1 MTDALADIPC
11 TQLKGVG
18 PKLSEQLAKSGIES
32 MQDVLFHLPYRY
44 QDRTRITPIGHL
56 KIGDYAVIEANITQ
70 VQLKF
75 APKPSL
81 LLTLEDATGRI
92 RLRFFHFTAAQKN
105 QLIEGVRLRCF
116 GETRPS
122 NQGRVMVHPEYR
134 VVQEGQTL
142 AVEETLT
149 PIYSKIA
156 GLSQGRIRQLIQ
168 QALQWLE
175 QADVQDYLPL
185 SLRQELKLGNLADA
199 IRYLHQPPPSVSL
212 ERLEQGKH
220 PAQQRLAL
228 EELIAHQLCLLN
240 LKQHIITQPAPALPA
255 SGKLIQAFCRHLPFE
270 LTAAQKKV
278 CQDIENDL
286 AKPIPMMRLVQGDV
300 GSGKTVVAALAA
312 LQAIESNKQAA
323 LMAPT
328 EILAEQHY
336 KNMQSWFE
344 PLGLKVAWLSGKQK
358 GKARKEMQAMVAS
371 GEAQM
376 VVGTHALFQKD
387 IEFSHLGLAIIDE
400 QHRFGVHQR
409 LSLREKGERFGEM
422 PHQLIMTATPIPRT
436 LAMTAYA
443 DLDVSVID
451 ELPPGRTP
459 VKTIVLPNSRREDVV
474 ARIEEKCQSKG
485 QAYWVCTLIEE
496 SETLQCEAAEKTTD
510 YLREL
515 LPNVTVGLVHGRLKP
530 AEKESIMQQF
540 KAGDIDLLVATTVIE
555 VGVDVPNA
563 SLMVIENPERLGLAQ
578 LHQLRGRVGRGSAES
593 FCVLLYG
600 APLSNDSRDRLQIM
614 REHSSGFDIAQK
626 DLELRGPGE
635 VLGTRQTGLVLFRM
649 ADLLRDAYMLDKA
662 KDCAEQILNH
672 HPGAIMPLVHR
683 WVRDGEKYGKVS

>member
-1 MTDALADIPC
+1 MTDALAEIPC
-11 TQLKGVG
+11 TELKGVG
-18 PKLSEQLAKSGIES
+18 PKLSGQLAKSGIHS

-56 KIGDYAVIEANITQ
+56 RLGDYAVIEANISDA
-70 VQLKF
+70 QLKF

-92 RLRFFHFTAAQKN
+92 QLRFFHFTAAQKN
-105 QLIEGVRLRCF
+105 QLIAGTRLRCF
-116 GETRPS
+116 AEVRPS

-134 VVQEGQTL
+134 VVQEGQAL
-142 AVEETLT
+142 GVEETLT

-156 GLSQGRIRQLIQ
+156 GLSQGRIRQLIS
-168 QALQWLE
+168 QALTWLE
-175 QADVQDYLPL
+175 QANIEDHLPL
-185 SLRQELKLGNLADA
+185 PIREALKLGQLDEA
-199 IRYLHQPPPSVSL
+199 IRYLHNPPPSVSMA
-212 ERLEQGKH
+212 RLEAGKH

-240 LKQHIITQPAPALPA
+240 LRHHIIQQPAPALNSSKQLTQP
-255 SGKLIQAFCRHLPFE
+255 FCEQLPFE
-270 LTAAQKKV
+270 LTKAQKRV
-278 CQDIENDL
+278 AEDIQKDL
-286 AKPIPMMRLVQGDV
+286 ANEYPMMRLVQGDV

-312 LQAIESNKQAA
+312 LQAIEAGYQAT

-336 KNMQSWFE
+336 KNFCDWFE

-358 GKARKEMQAMVAS
+358 GRARKEMESAIAS
-371 GEAQM
+371 GDAHIAI
-376 VVGTHALFQKD
+376 GTHALFQKD
-387 IEFSHLGLAIIDE
+387 IQFARLGILIIDE

-409 LSLREKGERFGEM
+409 LSLREKGEQDGQM

-459 VKTIVLPNSRREDVV
+459 VKTIVIPNSRRDEVIE
-474 ARIEEKCQSKG
+474 RIQEKCEAKG

-496 SETLQCEAAEKTTD
+496 SETLQCEAAEKTAEM
-510 YLREL
+510 LRET
-515 LPNVTVGLVHGRLKP
+515 LPNVRVGLVHGRLKP
-530 AEKESIMQQF
+530 AEKESVMQQF
-540 KAGDIDLLVATTVIE
+540 KAREIDLLVATTVIE

-563 SLMVIENPERLGLAQ
+563 SLMVIENPERLGLSQ
-578 LHQLRGRVGRGSAES
+578 LHQLRGRVGRGSEES
-593 FCVLLYG
+593 FCTLLYG

-614 REHSSGFDIAQK
+614 REHTSGFDIAQK

-635 VLGTRQTGLVLFRM
+635 VLGTRQTGLVHMRI

-662 KDCAEQILNH
+662 KECAEQILSAY
-672 HPGAIMPLVHR
+672 PDAIMPLIHR